1 MMYLMDAGRVI
12 IFLAFLAA
20 TVRFFVLA
28 WHTRESHPDDEV
40 VQQHFMEHAIAS
52 ALGFV
57 GSLVGF
63 IYSLVHL
70 FSIEQNVL
78 PEFPFTVA
86 MFFMLCSGIAFM
98 SHMIKEQT
106 PGHPFY
112 VRENCMEAKHTTY
125 SMNCRKRK
133 GDLA

>member
-1 MMYLMDAGRVI
+1 MMHLMDAGRVV
-12 IFLAFLAA
+12 IFMAFLAA
-20 TVRFFVLA
+20 TVKFFILA
-28 WHTRESHPDDEV
+28 WNTRKRHPDDEV
-40 VQQHFMEHAIAS
+40 VQQHFMEHAIA
-52 ALGFV
+52 ALLGFI

-63 IYSLVHL
+63 IYSLAHL
-70 FSIEQNVL
+70 FSIEQEGL
-78 PEFPFTVA
+78 SEFPFTVA

-112 VRENCMEAKHTTY
+112 VRENCRKAKHTIY
-125 SMNCRKRK
+125 SMNCRRRK

>member
-1 MMYLMDAGRVI
+1 MMYLMDAGRVV
-12 IFLAFLAA
+12 IFAAFLAA
-20 TVRFFVLA
+20 TIKFFILA
-28 WHTRESHPDDEV
+28 WNTRKSHPDDEI

-63 IYSLVHL
+63 IYSIAHL
-70 FSIEQNVL
+70 FSVKQGGL
-78 PEFPFTVA
+78 DEFPFTVA
-86 MFFMLCSGIAFM
+86 MAFMLFSGIAFM

-112 VRENCMEAKHTTY
+112 VRENEK
-125 SMNCRKRK
+125 K
-133 GDLA
+133 